1 MALTGDI
8 AATYRGPGRVVRRLL
23 SMGRREDR
31 ALVFLLL
38 ACLLMF
44 VAQTPYQARLAH
56 LDPDVPLSARLYWS
70 ALLWIFFLPLF
81 SYLLAALTWLASRL
95 ARAGVSGYAIRLS
108 LFWALMATSPV
119 ALLAGLVAGFIGPG
133 PGLQLVGAVWFGLF
147 LWFWIAGM
155 RGAGGGM
162 ADEQG

>member
-1 MALTGDI
+1 MALTADI
-8 AATYRGPGRVVRRLL
+8 ASTYMGPGRIVRRLL
-23 SMGRREDR
+23 GMGRREDR

-38 ACLLMF
+38 ASLLMF
-44 VAQTPYQARLAH
+44 VAQSPYQARLAH
-56 LDPDVPLSARLYWS
+56 LDPTVPLSARLYWS
-70 ALLWIFFLPLF
+70 ALVWVFLAPFFF
-81 SYLLAALTWLASRL
+81 YLLAALGWAVSRL
-95 ARAGVSGYAIRLS
+95 ARARLSGYAIRLS
-108 LFWALMATSPV
+108 LFWALLAASPA
-119 ALLAGLVAGFIGPG
+119 ALLAGMVAGFIGPG